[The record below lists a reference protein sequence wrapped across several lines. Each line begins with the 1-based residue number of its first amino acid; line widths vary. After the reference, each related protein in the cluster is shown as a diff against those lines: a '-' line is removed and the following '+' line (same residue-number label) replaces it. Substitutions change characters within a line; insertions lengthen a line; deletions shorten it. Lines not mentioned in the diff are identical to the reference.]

1 MQDSFTRFPGK
12 CFRLC
17 IIPLITRLFIATTVN
32 SQIPHILNSLRCC
45 AARAVGAV
53 FALAAC
59 ECMASAREVWANG
72 AFSHHILADSAMSLP
87 APDRADNRSE
97 KRDSSA
103 TAPTGTS
110 PKARDL
116 QTTGSVVA
124 SAFYG
129 MSDERLKEV
138 LLRDGDVVF
147 FKWKDGRDN
156 RIHVGYSGQEMQKT
170 HPDQVNSDDKNM
182 LAVNY
187 VEVLVEKILR
197 LEKRLRNFEALA
209 KNKENK

>member
-1 MQDSFTRFPGK
+1 MSSQLSHIVNICVRF
-12 CFRLC
+12 L
-17 IIPLITRLFIATTVN
+17 AW
-32 SQIPHILNSLRCC
+32 
-45 AARAVGAV
+45 AVGAGFV
-53 FALAAC
+53 LAAC
-59 ECMASAREVWANG
+59 ECMASAREVWTTS
-72 AFSHHILADSAMSLP
+72 AFSHRVLADSARSRP

-97 KRDSSA
+97 RSDSSA
-103 TAPTGTS
+103 IAPVGTS
-110 PKARDL
+110 PKAKDL

-197 LEKRLRNFEALA
+197 LEKRLRELEELA
-209 KNKENK
+209 KTKENK